1 LPEGSLQ
8 REKITKEEE
17 PMDEEHKKQMAVFRF
32 GAIADLVGGVKLE
45 RGEREHLIREK
56 CERKWVIPYSGRSR
70 LTRTTIR
77 RWIRKYDGR
86 LESLY
91 PEDRTDTGQC
101 RVLDEETRL
110 ALLEARKGYP
120 KASVRKLIEQLEQ
133 GGWGRLSPTTAY
145 RFLRDRGLMKAQ
157 QMVPED
163 RRKFEAELPNDLWQ
177 SDVLHGPLVESGGKK
192 RKSYLIAFIDDYSRL
207 VPYGEFYPGET
218 LAFYLKALEQAL
230 ATRGLPRKIYVDNGA
245 AFRSHHLE
253 QVTAAL
259 GIALIHA
266 RPYKP
271 QGKGKIER
279 WFKTVRSD
287 FLSGFRGTTLSELNQ
302 AFEIWLREVY
312 HQRKHGATGQ
322 APFERFAARME
333 CLRPAPGNLR
343 DSFRQTVRRRV
354 AKDRTI
360 SLNGKLFEAPV
371 GLIGQQVT
379 LRYHEANLEQIEVV
393 WNNQSYG
400 FLSLVNLQI
409 NSRVKRDKDNRLV
422 LETTGRSAYH
432 GGALWERSPSS

>member
-1 LPEGSLQ
+1 
-8 REKITKEEE
+8 
-17 PMDEEHKKQMAVFRF
+17 MDEEQKKQMAVFRF
-32 GAIADLVGGVKLE
+32 GVIADLVGGVELE
-45 RGEREHLIREK
+45 RGERERLIREK

-77 RWIRKYDGR
+77 RWVRQYDGR

-91 PEDRTDTGQC
+91 PEDRSDTGQS

-110 ALLEARKGYP
+110 ALLEARKEYP
-120 KASVRKLIEQLEQ
+120 RVPVRKLIEQLEQ
-133 GGWGRLSPTTAY
+133 RGLEKPSPTTAY

-157 QMVPED
+157 QMIPED

-177 SDVLHGPLVESGGKK
+177 SDVLHGPVVENGGKK

-207 VPYGEFYPGET
+207 VPYGEFYPGES

-230 ATRGLPRKIYVDNGA
+230 STRGLPRKLYVDNGA
-245 AFRSHHLE
+245 AQRSHYLE
-253 QVTAAL
+253 QVTASL

-287 FLSGFRGTTLSELNQ
+287 FLSGFRGTSLNELNL
-302 AFEIWLREVY
+302 AFDVWLREIY
-312 HQRKHGATGQ
+312 HRRKHSATGQ
-322 APFERFAARME
+322 PPWERFTARME
-333 CLRPAPGNLR
+333 CLRPAPANLP
-343 DSFRQTVRRRV
+343 DFFRQTARRRV

-379 LRYHEANLEQIEVV
+379 LRYHEADPDHVEVLSG
-393 WNNQSYG
+393 QRSYG
-400 FLSLVNLQI
+400 FLVPVNLQI

-422 LETTGRSAYH
+422 LETTGGSAYH
-432 GGALWERSPSS
+432 GGTLWERSKSL